1 MSLTEELVTW
11 LPANVSALS
20 SVPCYRQHA
29 PQGTTGSHVVVSRD
43 DEDPNN
49 SLDGAGGTKSAE
61 ITIECKAGN
70 PNAAETLANV
80 IIADLEPYSGAM
92 GDVTCKAVILQNTG
106 DSAEASRSGKDIDR
120 YVTTIDLTIH
130 YE

>member
-1 MSLTEELVTW
+1 MSLAEELVTW

-20 SVPCYRQHA
+20 SVSVYRGHA
-29 PQGTTGSHVVVSRD
+29 PQGETSPHIVVSRD

-49 SLDGAGGTKSAE
+49 SLDGAVGTKSAE
-61 ITIECKAGN
+61 VTIECKAGH
-70 PNAAETLANV
+70 PNAAETLANA
-80 IIADLEPYSGAM
+80 IIADLEPYSGTM
-92 GDVTCKAVILQNTG
+92 GDVNCKAVILQNTG
-106 DSAEASRSGKDIDR
+106 DSAEASRSGKDVDR